1 MRITELITKREIAL
15 ILNQILSTVLKRN
28 VWRLVL
34 ENLYVDLGLKGKN
47 QSCDYTLQLTAS
59 GFSGHS
65 QCPLFDAVYVRTTD
79 LCWSAHVFDPLCN
92 LRVVPE
98 NTSI

>member
-1 MRITELITKREIAL
+1 MW
-15 ILNQILSTVLKRN
+15 IL
-28 VWRLVL
+28 
-34 ENLYVDLGLKGKN
+34 ELKGIN

-65 QCPLFDAVYVRTTD
+65 QFPLFVAVYVRTTD
-79 LCWSAHVFDPLCN
+79 LCWSAHVFDLLCS
-92 LRVVPE
+92 LHAVPE